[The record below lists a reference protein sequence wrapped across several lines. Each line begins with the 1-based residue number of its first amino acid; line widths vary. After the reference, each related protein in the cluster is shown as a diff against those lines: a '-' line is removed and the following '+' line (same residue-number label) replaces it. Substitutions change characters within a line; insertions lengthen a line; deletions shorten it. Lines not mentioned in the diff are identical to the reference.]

1 MQLVSTSPAALSW
14 AGSSAKAVF
23 LFLPP
28 QHLAQ
33 CLARAVK
40 YAMGMDA
47 GQDWIPTASCQ
58 GGNKLQ
64 PLTQALAV
72 WGCAFTQG
80 LRTQWPW
87 LNVHLIGL
95 ISL

>member
-14 AGSSAKAVF
+14 AGNSAKAVF

-33 CLARAVK
+33 CLAHGVK
-40 YAMGMDA
+40 YAVGMDA
-47 GQDWIPTASCQ
+47 EQGCMPTASCQ

-64 PLTQALAV
+64 PLTQALGV
-72 WGCAFTQG
+72 GMC
-80 LRTQWPW
+80 
-87 LNVHLIGL
+87 VHTRP
-95 ISL
+95 

>member
-1 MQLVSTSPAALSW
+1 MQLVSPSPAALSW

-33 CLARAVK
+33 CLAHGVK
-40 YAMGMDA
+40 YAVGMDA
-47 GQDWIPTASCQ
+47 GQGCMPTASCQ
-58 GGNKLQ
+58 GGSKLQ
-64 PLTQALAV
+64 PLTQALGG

-80 LRTQWPW
+80 LSTEWAW